1 LFTGGQYQ
9 NCPLGAAS
17 NVYTETT
24 LSRNRR
30 QAGKE
35 RYDTNPS
42 IFGQGPPGEAQQME
56 EKSHE

>member
-17 NVYTETT
+17 NVCSETT
-24 LSRNRR
+24 QSRTAERR
-30 QAGKE
+30 KE
-35 RYDTNPS
+35 QYEINPS

-56 EKSHE
+56 EKKS